1 MKKTEVSLIT
11 SSGSSQKKEK
21 YNYEEKLGWG
31 TYANVYRATKQGIIF
46 IIDSIQLVFKILT
59 YISFL

>member
-11 SSGSSQKKEK
+11 SSGSSQKRKK

-31 TYANVYRATKQGIIF
+31 MYGDVYRATKQGILF
-46 IIDSIQLVFKILT
+46 HYQ
-59 YISFL
+59 